1 MAMDYTASLKELQD
15 YYANLLIIQYH
26 NKPKAIALI
35 KNLVKHL
42 FADMVLFKIR
52 DGFNIVNEPYAQGV
66 QLDCIGEWVG
76 VDRIYDAGQPLYPWF
91 SLIDWEQTTTDPFQ
105 GGYQDWDETL
115 VEDGGFLGFEDLVI
129 GDNKTALTDDLFLS
143 LIKLKIIKNSSTH
156 TMGDLDRR
164 LYNYF
169 GTDLYLTWNGLNL
182 TYNYKSNL
190 AAIIEVAKIKD
201 AIPHPNGMVISYN
214 PL

>member
-1 MAMDYTASLKELQD
+1 MDYAASLKELQD

-52 DGFNIVNEPYAQGV
+52 DGFNIVNQPFAVGK

-76 VDRIYDAGQPLYPWF
+76 VDRIYDAGQPLYPWY
-91 SLIDWEQTTTDPFQ
+91 SYVDWNQTTEDPFQ
-105 GGYQDWDETL
+105 GGFQDWNDTI
-115 VEDGGFLGFEDLVI
+115 VEDGGFLGFDDLVV
-129 GDNKTALTDDLFLS
+129 GTNKTALADDLFLA

-156 TMGDLDRR
+156 TMGDLDKRF
-164 LYNYF
+164 YEYF
-169 GTDLYLTWNGLNL
+169 GNDIYITWDGMEM
-182 TYNYKSNL
+182 TYNYINKYNALMEISQ
-190 AAIIEVAKIKD
+190 IKN
-201 AIPHPNGMVISYN
+201 ALPIVNGMVCKLN

>member
-1 MAMDYTASLKELQD
+1 MDYAASLKELQD

-52 DGFNIVNEPYAQGV
+52 DGFNIVNEPYAVGK

-76 VDRIYDAGQPLYPWF
+76 VDRIYDAGQPLFPWF
-91 SLIDWEQTTTDPFQ
+91 SLIDWNQTTEDPFQ
-105 GGYQDWDETL
+105 GGFQDWDDPI
-115 VEDGGFLGFEDLVI
+115 VEDGGFLGWEDLVI
-129 GDNKTALTDDLFLS
+129 GTNKTYLEDDMFLS

-156 TMGDLDRR
+156 TMGDLDKRFHE
-164 LYNYF
+164 YF
-169 GTDLYLTWNGLNL
+169 GNGIYITWNGMEM
-182 TYNYKSNL
+182 TYNYTNQYN
-190 AAIIEVAKIKD
+190 AIIEVAKIKK
-201 AIPHPNGMVISYN
+201 AIPIPNGMIVSYN

>member
-1 MAMDYTASLKELQD
+1 MDYAAGLEELQN

-52 DGFNIVNEPYAQGV
+52 DGFNIVKEPYATGV

-91 SLIDWEQTTTDPFQ
+91 SLINAEQTTTDPFQ
-105 GGYQDWDETL
+105 GGFQDWNDPI
-115 VEDGGFLGFEDLVI
+115 VQDGGFLGFDDLVM
-129 GDNKTALTDDLFLS
+129 GANKTMLADDLYLA

-156 TMGDLDRR
+156 TMGDLDRK
-164 LYNYF
+164 LYEYF
-169 GTDLYLTWNGLNL
+169 GTDIYVTWSGMTM
-182 TYNYKSNL
+182 TYNYVNKYHALMEIAQTKNSIP
-190 AAIIEVAKIKD
+190 II
-201 AIPHPNGMVISYN
+201 NGMIVQYN

>member
-1 MAMDYTASLKELQD
+1 MDYEAALEELQN

-42 FADMVLFKIR
+42 FADMILFKVR
-52 DGFNIVNEPYAQGV
+52 DGFNIVNQPYAIGK

-76 VDRIYDAGQPLYPWF
+76 VNRIYDAGQPLYPWF
-91 SLIDWEQTTTDPFQ
+91 SYVDWEQTTTDEYQ
-105 GGYQDWDETL
+105 GGFQDWNDPIAQ
-115 VEDGGFLGFEDLVI
+115 DGGFLGFDDLI
-129 GDNKTALTDDLFLS
+129 MGANKTALADDLFLS

-156 TMGDLDRR
+156 TMGDLDKRFKE
-164 LYNYF
+164 YF
-169 GTDLYLTWNGLNL
+169 GNDIYITWDGMEM
-182 TYNYKSNL
+182 TYNYINKYASVM
-190 AAIIEVAKIKD
+190 IVAQNKG
-201 AIPHPNGMVISYN
+201 ALPVVNGSIVHLN